1 MSAAGVRGKG
11 KGLRAALVPAS
22 TRKVNDG
29 WTNNAFDAAS
39 LVVGNP
45 RLMRVCARQV
55 VTHVDAALT
64 AGVDPLSDEFVRDA
78 VTILNIGAQ
87 AACTGLTMS
96 VLSLAPEVKLALY
109 RFGTAVAHHHLHDMG
124 DDLAPL
130 DPAFEADARDN
141 PFTQALVISYLG
153 VLLTPS
159 PSLPGDVSGRGV
171 AAAMAQIAV
180 RRVESFKQLVLAVT
194 PAEALAPP
202 STDAD
207 APEPAV
213 WVPPCLVPTV
223 ASTVASYVAGMRAKG
238 PSQSPGNGSSVGDH
252 AALLGFVLDGF
263 FQPLLKSCHRHQ
275 RTTFH
280 ARFARLLRVIFPAF
294 LSKRQVQAQ
303 IRMALK
309 SLTRHGGDM
318 CDEYRHMRF
327 RDAAAAYE
335 ELFMAIPDFRRED
348 FGLPADTRGAA
359 RATFH
364 RTPGRT
370 PGGRTPITAGG
381 AAYMTPSFLTS
392 KNTASPGGPGVF
404 TAMRTN
410 TPMTA
415 RSFGAGGAFG
425 YGDDGGSSAYASFG
439 ANDQEDTFG
448 APTASPPQS
457 LFR

>member
-1 MSAAGVRGKG
+1 MCV
-11 KGLRAALVPAS
+11 ALWLCGFVA
-22 TRKVNDG
+22 V
-29 WTNNAFDAAS
+29 W
-39 LVVGNP
+39 L
-45 RLMRVCARQV
+45 CAW
-55 VTHVDAALT
+55 LCSW
-64 AGVDPLSDEFVRDA
+64 L
-78 VTILNIGAQ
+78 
-87 AACTGLTMS
+87 C
-96 VLSLAPEVKLALY
+96 
-109 RFGTAVAHHHLHDMG
+109 
-124 DDLAPL
+124 
-130 DPAFEADARDN
+130 
-141 PFTQALVISYLG
+141 
-153 VLLTPS
+153 
-159 PSLPGDVSGRGV
+159 
-171 AAAMAQIAV
+171 V
-180 RRVESFKQLVLAVT
+180 RRRS
-194 PAEALAPP
+194 
-202 STDAD
+202 
-207 APEPAV
+207 
-213 WVPPCLVPTV
+213 PCLC
-223 ASTVASYVAGMRAKG
+223 
-238 PSQSPGNGSSVGDH
+238 
-252 AALLGFVLDGF
+252 
-263 FQPLLKSCHRHQ
+263 PLQ
-275 RTTFH
+275 
-280 ARFARLLRVIFPAF
+280 F